1 MIITTYLA
9 TPFICL
15 TKQGGKMMKTAF
27 VPKKNDIGKTVE
39 TRVKNT
45 NEYDRLSKM
54 AKFYPMGIKTFLVKQ
69 DN

>member
-1 MIITTYLA
+1 
-9 TPFICL
+9 
-15 TKQGGKMMKTAF
+15 MKTAF
-27 VPKKNDIGKTVE
+27 VPKKNDSGKTVE
-39 TRVKNT
+39 TRVRNT